1 LLILTKL
8 QLNMKAKLSTHNTN
22 LAEGGVGVHVLMA
35 LAGHSNL
42 ATTQR
47 YIEFRPAMLK
57 RQFC

>member
-1 LLILTKL
+1 
-8 QLNMKAKLSTHNTN
+8 MKAKLSTHNTN